1 MSKEM
6 IVIKDLKKSFGDLHV
21 LKGVNLT
28 IAEKRLL
35 LLSAPAAAV
44 RVLCCAA
51 STFWRS
57 LPAAALLSTVFL

>member
-28 IAEKRLL
+28 IAEKEVVVIIGP
-35 LLSAPAAAV
+35 SGSGK
-44 RVLCCAA
+44 LCCVA

-57 LPAAALLSTVFL
+57 LPAAALLSMVFL